1 MMEDYTIGLIVA
13 LIAVI
18 LTFAAAV
25 REKNDIHRLII
36 ADLGD
41 VTVLAIIALVATDLA
56 EALIIPGLVVGISEL
71 MALSEI
77 YLVREGLSRP
87 VKQTFRIE
95 VLDTAPAIIAAI
107 LVAYGIVLSGF
118 TGGAV
123 AGTGVIFYLMGK
135 QHAERFALIET
146 VSGYAWAFWIVAFFI
161 FMIMPDY
168 WFFAVMLA
176 GGAILAKVTSKMSL
190 IGTMRGG
197 NSV

>member
-1 MMEDYTIGLIVA
+1 MMEEYTIGLIVA
-13 LIAVI
+13 LVAVI
-18 LTFAAAV
+18 ITFAAAV
-25 REKNDIHRLII
+25 WEKNDIHRLII
-36 ADLGD
+36 ADLGE
-41 VTVLAIIALVATDLA
+41 VAALAIIALVATDLA

-87 VKQTFRIE
+87 VKQPFRIE
-95 VLDTAPAIIAAI
+95 VLDTAPAIIAVI

-135 QHAERFALIET
+135 PHAERFALIET
-146 VSGYAWAFWIVAFFI
+146 VSGFAWVFWIVAFFI
-161 FMIMPDY
+161 FMIMPEY
-168 WFFAVMLA
+168 WFFGVMLA

-190 IGTMRGG
+190 VGTMRGG
-197 NSV
+197 NNV